1 LDLTGIIISL
11 ESHCQ
16 GSLFRKKPSNFA
28 PVQNTYIHIVP
39 EGVTGIRLS
48 NYAAGIFPGLAT
60 RSGLKKAI
68 KRREVLVGGQIA
80 TTATMLFAGNEIEWN
95 KPDYVPRKLY
105 DVELEVVYEDDYL
118 AVVSKPAGIV
128 VSGNRPDT
136 LEHGLPAHLARSSQ
150 EDALPVFRAIHRLDS
165 ATSGLVIIAK
175 TSHARVTLGNMMEQK
190 EIAKTYQ
197 AVVIGETP
205 ASGFFNDPVQG
216 KEAITR
222 FERMETVSSLV
233 SGRLSLLNLYPETGR
248 THQIRIHLANA
259 GFPILGDKLHGDPG
273 FLLRGKGLFLCAVKA
288 EFRHPVTG
296 KPLKISIAPPPKFQ
310 KFMDGEKKRW
320 IKYALNNSPGERGTP
335 GE

>member
-1 LDLTGIIISL
+1 LKITLPVYFKKFTKLFMAIGLDRHHHNIRISL
-11 ESHCQ
+11 PGVFDS
-16 GSLFRKKPSNFA
+16 KKPSTFA
-28 PVQNTYIHIVP
+28 PVQNKFIYIVP
-39 EGVTGIRLS
+39 DGVTGIRLS

-68 KRREVLVGGQIA
+68 KRGEVLVRGEVA

-95 KPDYVPRKLY
+95 KPDYVPRKLF
-105 DVELEVVYEDDYL
+105 DVELDVVYEDDYL

-175 TSHARVTLGNMMEQK
+175 TNHARVALGNMMEQK

-205 ASGFFNDPVQG
+205 SQEFSMTLLEGKRQLPV
-216 KEAITR
+216 
-222 FERMETVSSLV
+222 S
-233 SGRLSLLNLYPETGR
+233 TG
-248 THQIRIHLANA
+248 
-259 GFPILGDKLHGDPG
+259 
-273 FLLRGKGLFLCAVKA
+273 
-288 EFRHPVTG
+288 
-296 KPLKISIAPPPKFQ
+296 
-310 KFMDGEKKRW
+310 
-320 IKYALNNSPGERGTP
+320 
-335 GE
+335 